1 MKRYERAFR
10 ITVWTGV
17 IVNLALAAAALVAP
31 DWFLTAWGFDV
42 AYPNLWP
49 RFAAWLVILLSLMY
63 IPGANDIHRY
73 RANAVLQVVAR
84 FGTAAFFTGAV
95 LVLGFSTRF
104 LLFGLL
110 DLAFAVPS
118 GVFLWLAL
126 RRQEQ
131 QKTPIQPRT
140 REPQHVADE
149 APVAQTL

>member
-10 ITVWTGV
+10 ITVWIGV
-17 IVNLALAAAALVAP
+17 IVNLALAATALVAP
-31 DWFLTAWGFDV
+31 DWFLTQWGFDV

-49 RFAAWLVILLSLMY
+49 RFAAWLLILLSLFY

-84 FGTAAFFTGAV
+84 FSGVVFFAGAV
-95 LVLGFSTRF
+95 LVLGFSRRF

-118 GVFLWLAL
+118 GIFLWLAL
-126 RRQEQ
+126 RHHEQ
-131 QKTPIQPRT
+131 PQAPIEPRT
-140 REPQHVADE
+140 REAPHVAEE
-149 APVAQTL
+149 APAAL